1 MEIVKLK
8 RYTDD
13 RGALM
18 ENTAP
23 PIFKE
28 AKHFFVSKSKPGVI
42 RGNHYHLRKSE
53 WFYVIQGECRLVI
66 KDMKTGKK
74 EERLVKANQDI
85 AIHMEPNKSHA
96 FKNVGKNELILLA
109 LVNEVHNQQDP
120 DTYPHK
126 VIFK

>member
-8 RYTDD
+8 QYSDP
-13 RGALM
+13 RGSLM
-18 ENTAP
+18 ENTSP
-23 PIFKE
+23 DIFKE
-28 AKHFFVSKSKPGVI
+28 TKHFFISKSKPGVI

-53 WFYVIQGECRLVI
+53 WFYVIQGECRIVI
-66 KDMKTGKK
+66 KDMKTGKRETK
-74 EERLVKANQDI
+74 MVKASQNI
-85 AIHMEPNKSHA
+85 MIHMEPNKSHA
-96 FKNVGKNELILLA
+96 FKNTGKEELILLA

>member
-8 RYTDD
+8 KYTDH
-13 RGALM
+13 RGSLM
-18 ENTAP
+18 ENTFPA
-23 PIFKE
+23 IFKE

-74 EERLVKANQDI
+74 ERKLVKASQDI
-85 AIHMEPNKSHA
+85 IIHMEPNKSHA
-96 FKNVGKNELILLA
+96 FKNVGKEELILLA
-109 LVNEVHNQQDP
+109 LVNEVHNQEDP